1 MNTAL
6 SPLDIARAAWGDALP
21 DWVQLLAEECIRTSQ
36 NKVAKRL
43 NRSASLV
50 SAVLR
55 AKYAGDMRAV
65 EDVVRGVYMALT
77 VRCQAQGEISS
88 AECRDWMAKSRSFS
102 NENSERVR
110 MFRACRDCP
119 RNEKGVTP

>member
-1 MNTAL
+1 VNAVL

-36 NKVAKRL
+36 NRVAKRL

-55 AKYAGDMRAV
+55 AKYSGDMGAV
-65 EDVVRGVYMALT
+65 EDVVRGVYMAQT
-77 VRCQAQGEISS
+77 VQCPVLGEIST
-88 AECRDWMAKSRSFS
+88 ADCRDWMAKSRSFS

-110 MFRACRDCP
+110 MFRACRACP
-119 RNEKGVTP
+119 RTEKG

>member
-1 MNTAL
+1 MSAAV

-21 DWVQLLAEECIRTSQ
+21 DWVKLLADECGRSSQ

-55 AKYAGDMRAV
+55 AKYTGDMGAV
-65 EDVVRGVYMALT
+65 EDVVRGVYMSLT
-77 VRCQAQGEISS
+77 VQCPALGEISS
-88 AECRDWMAKSRSFS
+88 ADCRDWMAKSRSFS

-110 MFRACRDCP
+110 MFRACRGCP
-119 RNEKGVTP
+119 RMQKEAA